1 VRRAAAG
8 LVLLALLSACS
19 EDKKPGTADGQLVGL
34 RQQAA
39 LDPCPTGIGDVPHLV
54 LPCLGGGPDV
64 VLDSGPPAVP
74 TLVNVY
80 ATWSGPCKDEMP
92 ILAEFREKAGTR
104 VGLLGVDTEDEQRLA
119 LLFAKDLGQHWPA
132 VVDDEGAVLRRYG
145 AGAPLTLFVDTKGT
159 VVYVHHG
166 AFKDLP
172 ALTAEVKR
180 RLGVVV

>member
-1 VRRAAAG
+1 MRRAAAG

-19 EDKKPGTADGQLVGL
+19 DKPTPGTAGGDLSGL
-34 RQQAA
+34 RAQAA
-39 LDPCPTGIGDVPHLV
+39 LDPCPTGVGDLPHLT

-80 ATWSGPCKDEMP
+80 ATWCGPCKDEMP
-92 ILAEFREKAGTR
+92 VLAAFREKAGTK

-132 VVDDEGAVLRRYG
+132 VVDDDGAVLRRYG
-145 AGAPLTLFVDTKGT
+145 AGAPLTLFVDTTGR
-159 VVYVHHG
+159 VAYVHHG

-172 ALTAEVKR
+172 SLVAEVKR